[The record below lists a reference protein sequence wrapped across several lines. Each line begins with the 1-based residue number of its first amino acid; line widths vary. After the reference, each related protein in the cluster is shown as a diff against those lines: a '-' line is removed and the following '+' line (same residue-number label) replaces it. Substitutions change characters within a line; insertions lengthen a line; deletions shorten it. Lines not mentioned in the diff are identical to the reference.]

1 MTGQNDFIPIQPSKE
16 DAVRY
21 CAARHTQWFFFF
33 AAGTVTAAEAWVC
46 SLLAR
51 ASTTARALV
60 GCFLQHQGS
69 PECAACL
76 GDRIAHAFASVLA
89 PGAAAPSGPASG
101 PLGTQL
107 SGAGTEG
114 GALIIGTDC
123 PSLGARELCA
133 ASVALQSADAVVGPA
148 ADGGFYLLG
157 VRANPPPA
165 LFQGVAWSSAA
176 TRSDMLRNIAAC
188 GLRSDG
194 VGEALQILRDIDTAS
209 DAAAWVRDCAAS
221 SARRDG
227 DDEDAAVE
235 AALSRLRRL
244 IQQSIQLPLPPP
256 AAATAAAAAA
266 AIATAAAPLL
276 VRDDDDDG

>member
-1 MTGQNDFIPIQPSKE
+1 M
-16 DAVRY
+16 
-21 CAARHTQWFFFF
+21 
-33 AAGTVTAAEAWVC
+33 TAAEAWVC

-51 ASTTARALV
+51 ASTTAGALG

-107 SGAGTEG
+107 RGAGTEG

-123 PSLGARELCA
+123 PCLGARELCA

-176 TRSDMLRNIAAC
+176 TRSDMLRNLAAYGLRVAC
-188 GLRSDG
+188 GLQSDG
-194 VGEALQILRDIDTAS
+194 VGEALQVLRDIDTAA
-209 DAAAWVRDCAAS
+209 DAAAWMRDCATS
-221 SARRDG
+221 SARLDG
-227 DDEDAAVE
+227 DDEDAELE
-235 AALSRLRRL
+235 AARSRLQGL
-244 IQQSIQLPLPPP
+244 IKQIIHLPLPP
-256 AAATAAAAAA
+256 TAAAAAA
-266 AIATAAAPLL
+266 AAAAATATAAPLL
-276 VRDDDDDG
+276 VDNDDG